1 MAKKVNKIEDEE
13 ATKAQ
18 KAFPLCVTVDAKHWR
33 AIKRPFSALPSTVRV
48 RVLLKDYNGVSGSFD
63 KARRNIDVVMDLSQA
78 CQSTMISEVSADALM
93 VALLRH
99 ISLDPDKRHVELDV
113 CFAKGS
119 ADD

>member
-18 KAFPLCVTVDAKHWR
+18 KAFPLCVTVDAWQWR
-33 AIKRPFSALPSTVRV
+33 SIKRPFASLPSTVRV
-48 RVLLKDYNGVSGSFD
+48 RVLLKDFNGVSKRFD

-78 CQSTMISEVSADALM
+78 CQATMISEVSADALM

-119 ADD
+119 ADS